1 MKKTISII
9 VAICAFIAS
18 LATNVYYIF
27 DNDSSTNPDVSS
39 VIDKG
44 KDVYQSITSEVV
56 ESSEAKK

>member
-44 KDVYQSITSEVV
+44 KDVYQSITSGVGD
-56 ESSEAKK
+56 SSENKK